1 MRAKLILI
9 FTLTAFIFPSCRNSD
24 QGTNPVEKVNLT
36 MEIVSCS
43 DVPAELDT
51 NLSYSKSFVEWNTTT
66 NWHDTTK
73 ADSLALWFLQS
84 QYKITDMWYPESG
97 NICLYPINTDNL
109 VTIRLAEADTS
120 LKSQGYNSTSRVGT
134 GCCYPTYR
142 HYKYA
147 RIKSVN

>member
-9 FTLTAFIFPSCRNSD
+9 STLIALIFSSCWNSD

-36 MEIVSCS
+36 MVIVSCS

-51 NLSYSKSFVEWNTTT
+51 NLSYTKQFVEWNTST
-66 NWHDTTK
+66 NWRDTTK

-84 QYKITDMWYPESG
+84 KYKITDMWFPEYG
-97 NICLYPINTDNL
+97 TICLYPINTENT

-120 LKSQGYNSTSRVGT
+120 LLSQGYYSTSRVGA